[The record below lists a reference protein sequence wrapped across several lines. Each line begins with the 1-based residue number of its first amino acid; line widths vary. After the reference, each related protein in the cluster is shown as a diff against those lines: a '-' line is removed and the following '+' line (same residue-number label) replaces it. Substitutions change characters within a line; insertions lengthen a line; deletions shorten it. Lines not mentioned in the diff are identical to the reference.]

1 MVEKHYKLRDGMRQ
15 ERVQKGECYCETH
28 KGEKLDFS
36 VGRHT
41 ELDWTFVN
49 LAYTEIDS
57 MKDLKQ

>member
-1 MVEKHYKLRDGMRQ
+1 MRQ

-28 KGEKLDFS
+28 KGEKLDFN